1 MGGVLDFTAE
11 QELMAVSIGPE
22 YHRGRQASECG
33 ARPRYEDG
41 GLEDASMGLHSR
53 MSPDPEVFLVV
64 TKRVPINTNL
74 SRTPRQLQARQL
86 PVTRACIIVYHM

>member
-1 MGGVLDFTAE
+1 MGGLLDFTAE

-22 YHRGRQASECG
+22 YRRGRQASECG

-53 MSPDPEVFLVV
+53 MSPDPEVF
-64 TKRVPINTNL
+64 
-74 SRTPRQLQARQL
+74 
-86 PVTRACIIVYHM
+86 